1 MTNYKISDY
10 SQKLANITANLL
22 KVPTHLIVFSTRG
35 LIGLC
40 AFAIDKLRHRED
52 DYFDLVEE
60 KTHKLINCDDIVER
74 TSDVY
79 YFIFKYIW
87 KITIYILKYVVEI
100 AYNLAK
106 GCIMVGWFMIKLI
119 FIILVS
125 QPTYHE
131 EYYYYNDDIRDPNL

>member
-1 MTNYKISDY
+1 MTNYRISDY
-10 SQKLANITANLL
+10 SEKMANITANLL

-35 LIGLC
+35 FIGLC

-87 KITIYILKYVVEI
+87 LVVIHIINFALE
-100 AYNLAK
+100 LACYTVKACLK
-106 GCIMVGWFMIKLI
+106 GCWFMITI
-119 FIILVS
+119 FFAILAS
-125 QPTYHE
+125 QSKYHE
-131 EYYYYNDDIRDPNL
+131 EYYYYNDDPSNPYI